1 MKMKS
6 APLNIV
12 EELGD
17 GEFLAY
23 AATFHTRDSYGDVM
37 HKNSFDEDIA
47 AWETRDDVM
56 PVLWNHDTSDPK
68 NNVGEVKARKADDT
82 GYLVHAKFDLD
93 THTGAHVHR
102 LVKGRRV
109 TQLSFAYDELAAHP
123 VKGDPRF
130 GDYKSVDRVAVHEV
144 SITPYGANRSTHF
157 LGVKSAMMDVPALK
171 AALDALAANDADLDD
186 DTRTMLKAAVAQAH
200 AAFTNNDAMGKASPS
215 GTPGHGDSR
224 TADELLL
231 KFEVAGLP
239 AAFGL

>member
-1 MKMKS
+1 MKEKS

-23 AATFHTRDSYGDVM
+23 AATFTAKDSYGDVM

-47 AWETRDDVM
+47 AWEKRDDVM

-68 NNVGEVKARKADDT
+68 NNVGEVKARKADET

-157 LGVKSAMMDVPALK
+157 LGVKSVQTPEAVK
-171 AALDALAANDADLDD
+171 AAFDYARANWDNLTESDRAIIKSAYTDFTAAI
-186 DTRTMLKAAVAQAH
+186 
-200 AAFTNNDAMGKASPS
+200 TNTDAMGKASPS
-215 GTPGHGDSR
+215 DTPGHGDSR
-224 TADELLL
+224 TVDALVL
-231 KFEVAGLP
+231 KFELAGLP